1 MSTTHPPDEKPT
13 AKAARSIAPQGPIG
27 KGAVATGEY
36 LQANLSDVRKPI
48 ILTGAMRPYEFRD
61 TDAVQNVTEALFACA
76 LLDPGVWTVMHSRAL
91 RFPGIG
97 KDRTRMTFVQK
108 RE

>member
-1 MSTTHPPDEKPT
+1 MHEDRYPSRPRTG
-13 AKAARSIAPQGPIG
+13 S
-27 KGAVATGEY
+27 GAVATGEY
-36 LQANLSDVRKPI
+36 LQANLTDVRKPI

-97 KDRTRMTFVQK
+97 KDRTRMTFVQ
-108 RE
+108 EGE